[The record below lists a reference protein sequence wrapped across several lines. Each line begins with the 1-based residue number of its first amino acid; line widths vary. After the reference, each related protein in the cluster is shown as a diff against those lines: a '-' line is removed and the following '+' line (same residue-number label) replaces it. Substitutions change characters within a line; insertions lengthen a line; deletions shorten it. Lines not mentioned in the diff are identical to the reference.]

1 MPAFA
6 WRLCTGR
13 FSWNSG
19 RCDDGVM
26 LKVGVFLGVLIAAI
40 LVVVMLLFICVLG
53 AALGLFAWWVG
64 HRVDRD

>member
-1 MPAFA
+1 
-6 WRLCTGR
+6 
-13 FSWNSG
+13 
-19 RCDDGVM
+19 M